1 MPRPSD
7 VADLILTD
15 VSPIGPV
22 LIMGAGSIGCY
33 LGGRLA
39 LSGHDVHFVGRP
51 RVLDQLRE
59 HGLTITEP
67 DGTSATLPA
76 DMLSLHEDVPSG
88 LGISLVLM
96 CVKSSATPRAATALA
111 RALPIGTLVLCMQ
124 NGLHNA
130 EVARSVAARLRF
142 LSGMVPFNVAE
153 IGPGTFLRG
162 SGGSLALEEDDVTN
176 AWLPTLSAAGLPAT
190 THKDIR
196 AVQWGKLLLNLNNP
210 VNALSGLPLRDEL
223 LEPDLRGTT
232 ALLIEEALSVL
243 ASARQRTAK
252 VTSLPSGWLPRL
264 MRLPTPVFKILAARM
279 LSIDPRA
286 RSSMAD
292 DLALGRRTEIG
303 ELCGEVV
310 KLAKS
315 VGRRAP
321 RNEKMLGLIRY
332 VELTALAVGSPE
344 RGRTAPA
351 ELRKTIESAI

>member
-1 MPRPSD
+1 

-33 LGGRLA
+33 VGGRLA
-39 LSGHDVHFVGRP
+39 LAGHDVHFVGRP
-51 RVLDQLRE
+51 RVLDELRV
-59 HGLTITEP
+59 HGLTISEP
-67 DGTSATLPA
+67 DGRTGKIAP
-76 DMLSLHEDVPSG
+76 DMLSLHEEVPSG

-96 CVKSSATPRAATALA
+96 CVKSSATPRAATSLA
-111 RALPIGTLVLCMQ
+111 RALPIGTLVVCLQ

-142 LSGMVPFNVAE
+142 LSAMVPFNVAE
-153 IGPGTFLRG
+153 IGPGHFLRG
-162 SGGSLALEEDDVTN
+162 SAGTLALEEDDATN
-176 AWLPTLSAAGLPAT
+176 AWAKTMAQAGVPAS

-223 LEPDLRGTT
+223 LDPDLRATT
-232 ALLIEEALSVL
+232 AALIEEAQSVL
-243 ASARQRTAK
+243 AAARQRTAK
-252 VTSLPSGWLPRL
+252 VTPVPTSWLPRL
-264 MRLPTPVFKILAARM
+264 MRLPTPLFKLIASRM
-279 LSIDPRA
+279 LSVDPRA

-310 KLAKS
+310 KLAKT

-321 RNEKMLGLIRY
+321 RNEKMLGMIRY
-332 VELTALAVGSPE
+332 VELTALASGSTR
-344 RGRTAPA
+344 RGPTDPA
-351 ELRKTIESAI
+351 ELRKTIETAV

>member
-1 MPRPSD
+1 

-22 LIMGAGSIGCY
+22 LIMGAGSVGCY

-39 LSGHDVHFVGRP
+39 LAGHDVHFVGRP
-51 RVLDQLRE
+51 RVLDQLRAN
-59 HGLTITEP
+59 GLTITEP
-67 DGTSATLPA
+67 DGKTATLPA

-96 CVKSSATPRAATALA
+96 CVKSSATPTAATALA
-111 RALPIGTLVLCMQ
+111 RALPIGTLVMCMQ

-142 LSGMVPFNVAE
+142 LSAMVPFNVAE
-153 IGPGTFLRG
+153 IGPGHFLRG
-162 SGGSLALEEDDVTN
+162 SGGNLALEEDDVTR
-176 AWLPTLSAAGLPAT
+176 AWLPTLAEAGLPST

-223 LEPDLRGTT
+223 LDADLRATT
-232 ALLIEEALSVL
+232 AALIEEGLSVL
-243 ASARQRTAK
+243 AAARQRTVK
-252 VTSLPSGWLPRL
+252 VTPVPTRWLPRL
-264 MRLPTPVFKILAARM
+264 MRLPTPAFKLLASRM
-279 LSIDPRA
+279 LRIDPRA

-315 VGRRAP
+315 VGVRAP

-344 RGRTAPA
+344 RGPTDPA
-351 ELRKTIESAI
+351 ELRKNIETAV

>member
-1 MPRPSD
+1 

-39 LSGHDVHFVGRP
+39 LAGHDVHFVGRP

-59 HGLTITEP
+59 SGLTITEP
-67 DGTSATLPA
+67 DGSSATVSP
-76 DMLSLHEDVPSG
+76 DMLSLHEDVPAG
-88 LGISLVLM
+88 LGIALVLM
-96 CVKSSATPRAATALA
+96 CVKSSATPKAATALA
-111 RALPIGTLVLCMQ
+111 CTLPIGTLVMCMQ

-142 LSGMVPFNVAE
+142 LSAMVPYNVAE
-153 IGPGTFLRG
+153 IGPGHFLRG
-162 SGGSLALEEDDVTN
+162 SGGTLALEEDEVTN
-176 AWLPTLSAAGLPAT
+176 AWLPTLAEAGLPSS

-223 LEPDLRGTT
+223 LDPDLRATT
-232 ALLIEEALSVL
+232 AALIEEGLTVL
-243 ASARQRTAK
+243 AAARQRTVK
-252 VTSLPSGWLPRL
+252 VTPVPTGWLPRL
-264 MRLPTPVFKILAARM
+264 MRLPTPVFKIVAARM
-279 LSIDPRA
+279 LRIDPRA
-286 RSSMAD
+286 RSSMSD
-292 DLALGRRTEIG
+292 DLLLGRRTEIG

-315 VGRRAP
+315 VGKRAP

-332 VELTALAVGSPE
+332 VELTALAVGSPS
-344 RGRTAPA
+344 RGPTSPV
-351 ELRKTIESAI
+351 ELRKSIETAI

>member
-1 MPRPSD
+1 
-7 VADLILTD
+7 VADLLLTD

-22 LIMGAGSIGCY
+22 LIMGAGSVGCY

-39 LSGHDVHFVGRP
+39 LAGHDVHFVGRP
-51 RVLDQLRE
+51 RVLDQVRA

-67 DGTSATLPA
+67 GGSTATLPA

-88 LGISLVLM
+88 LGIALVLL
-96 CVKSSATPRAATALA
+96 CVKSSATPRAAMALA
-111 RALPIGTLVLCMQ
+111 RALPIGTLVVCMQ
-124 NGLHNA
+124 NGLHSA

-142 LSGMVPFNVAE
+142 VSGMVPFNVAE
-153 IGPGTFLRG
+153 IGPGNYLRG
-162 SGGSLALEEDDVTN
+162 NAGALAFEADDVTD
-176 AWLPTLSAAGLPAT
+176 AWLPTLAEAGLPSS

-210 VNALSGLPLRDEL
+210 VHALSGLTLRDEL
-223 LEPDLRGTT
+223 LERDLRGTT
-232 ALLIEEALSVL
+232 AALIEEALSVL

-252 VTSLPSGWLPRL
+252 VASVPTGWLPRL
-264 MRLPTPVFKILAARM
+264 LRLPTPLFKVLAGRM
-279 LSIDPRA
+279 LRIDARA

-292 DLALGRRTEIG
+292 DLSLGRRTEIG

-310 KLAKS
+310 KLARS

-344 RGRTAPA
+344 RGPTDPA
-351 ELRKTIESAI
+351 ELRKTIETAI

>member
-1 MPRPSD
+1 

-15 VSPIGPV
+15 VSPIGSV

-39 LSGHDVHFVGRP
+39 LAGHDVHFVGRP
-51 RVLDQLRE
+51 RVLDQLRA

-67 DGTSATLPA
+67 DGTSATLAA

-96 CVKSSATPRAATALA
+96 CVKSSATPKAAMALA
-111 RALPIGTLVLCMQ
+111 RALPIGTLVVCMQ

-153 IGPGTFLRG
+153 IGPGNFLRG
-162 SGGSLALEEDDVTN
+162 SGGALALEEDDVTR
-176 AWLPTLSAAGLPAT
+176 AWLPTLDEAGLPAA

-210 VNALSGLPLRDEL
+210 VNALSGRPLREQL
-223 LEPDLRGTT
+223 LTSDLRWVTAALMAEAL
-232 ALLIEEALSVL
+232 ALLRA
-243 ASARQRTAK
+243 ARQPLARLTPVPPGA
-252 VTSLPSGWLPRL
+252 LPGV
-264 MRLPTPVFKILAARM
+264 MRLPTPLFRLVAARM
-279 LSIDPRA
+279 LRIDPRA

-292 DLALGRRTEIG
+292 DLALGRRTEIAA
-303 ELCGEVV
+303 LCGEVV
-310 KLAKS
+310 RLAGS
-315 VGRRAP
+315 MGRDAP
-321 RNEKMLGLIRY
+321 RNARMITL
-332 VELTALAVGSPE
+332 V
-344 RGRTAPA
+344 
-351 ELRKTIESAI
+351 ESAESGSLSVPCDPRDLRRAIDSAG

>member
-1 MPRPSD
+1 

-15 VSPIGPV
+15 VSPIGSV

-39 LSGHDVHFVGRP
+39 VAGHDVHFVGRP
-51 RVLDQLRE
+51 RVLDQLRAR
-59 HGLTITEP
+59 GLTITEP
-67 DGTSATLPA
+67 DGSSATLAA
-76 DMLSLHEDVPSG
+76 DTLSLHEDVPSG
-88 LGISLVLM
+88 LGISLVLL
-96 CVKSSATPRAATALA
+96 CVKSSATPKAAVALA
-111 RALPIGTLVLCMQ
+111 RALPIGTLVVCMQ

-142 LSGMVPFNVAE
+142 LSAMVPFNVAE
-153 IGPGTFLRG
+153 IGVGNFLRG
-162 SGGSLALEEDDVTN
+162 SGGVLALEEDEVTR
-176 AWLPTLSAAGLPAT
+176 AWLPTLHEAGLASA

-210 VNALSGLPLRDEL
+210 VNALSGLTLRDEL
-223 LEPDLRGTT
+223 LEPDLRATT
-232 ALLIEEALSVL
+232 AALIEEALSVL
-243 ASARQRTAK
+243 ASARQRAVK
-252 VTSLPSGWLPRL
+252 VTSVPTGWLPRL
-264 MRLPTPVFKILAARM
+264 MRLPTPLFKIVAARM
-279 LSIDPRA
+279 LRIDPRA

-344 RGRTAPA
+344 RGPTEPA
-351 ELRKTIESAI
+351 ELRKTIESSI

>member
-1 MPRPSD
+1 M
-7 VADLILTD
+7 ADLILTD

-39 LSGHDVHFVGRP
+39 LAGHDVHFVGRP
-51 RVLDQLRE
+51 RVLDELRV

-67 DGTSATLPA
+67 DGRTGTVPP
-76 DMLSLHEDVPSG
+76 DMLSLHEEVPSG
-88 LGISLVLM
+88 LGISLVLL
-96 CVKSSATPRAATALA
+96 CVKSSATPNAAMALA

-142 LSGMVPFNVAE
+142 LSGMVPYNVAE
-153 IGPGTFLRG
+153 IGPGHFLRG
-162 SGGSLALEEDDVTN
+162 SGGALALEEDDVTT
-176 AWLPTLSAAGLPAT
+176 AWLPTLAEAGLPAA

-223 LEPDLRGTT
+223 LHPDLRATT
-232 ALLIEEALSVL
+232 AALIEEAQALL
-243 ASARQRTAK
+243 AAARQRTAK
-252 VTSLPSGWLPRL
+252 VTPVPTSWLPRL
-264 MRLPTPVFKILAARM
+264 MRLPTPLFKVVAGRM
-279 LSIDPRA
+279 LRIDPRA

-321 RNEKMLGLIRY
+321 RNEKMLGMIRY
-332 VELTALAVGSPE
+332 VELTALAVGKRE
-344 RGRTAPA
+344 RGPTNPA
-351 ELRKTIESAI
+351 DLRKTIETAI

>member
-1 MPRPSD
+1 M
-7 VADLILTD
+7 ADLILTD

-33 LGGRLA
+33 VGGRLA
-39 LSGHDVHFVGRP
+39 LAGHDVHFVGRP
-51 RVLDQLRE
+51 RVLEQLRT

-67 DGTSATLPA
+67 DGKTATLPA
-76 DMLSLHEDVPSG
+76 DMLSLHEEVPSG
-88 LGISLVLM
+88 LGIALVLL
-96 CVKSSATPRAATALA
+96 CVKSSATPRAATSLA
-111 RALPIGTLVLCMQ
+111 RALPIGTLVVCLQ

-153 IGPGTFLRG
+153 IGPGSFLRG
-162 SGGSLALEEDDVTN
+162 SGGTLALEEDEVTN
-176 AWLPTLSAAGLPAT
+176 AWLPTLAAAGVPAS

-223 LEPDLRGTT
+223 LQPDLRATT
-232 ALLIEEALSVL
+232 AALIEEALSVL
-243 ASARQRTAK
+243 ASARQRVAK
-252 VTSLPSGWLPRL
+252 VTPLPASWLPRV
-264 MRLPTPVFKILAARM
+264 MRLPTPVFKLLAARM
-279 LSIDPRA
+279 LRIDPRA

-292 DLALGRRTEIG
+292 DIALGRRTEIG

-332 VELTALAVGSPE
+332 VELTALAVGSSE
-344 RGRTAPA
+344 RGPTQPA
-351 ELRKTIESAI
+351 ELRKTIETAV

>member
-1 MPRPSD
+1 

-39 LSGHDVHFVGRP
+39 LTGHDVHFVGRP
-51 RVLDQLRE
+51 RVLDQLRA
-59 HGLTITEP
+59 HGLTVTEP
-67 DGTSATLPA
+67 DGTTATLPA

-88 LGISLVLM
+88 LGISLVLL
-96 CVKSSATPRAATALA
+96 CVKSSATPAAATALA

-153 IGPGTFLRG
+153 IGPGHFLRG
-162 SGGSLALEEDDVTN
+162 SAGALALEDDEVTR
-176 AWLPTLSAAGLPAT
+176 AWLPTLAAAGLPAS

-223 LEPDLRGTT
+223 LQPDLRATT
-232 ALLIEEALSVL
+232 AALIEEALSVL
-243 ASARQRTAK
+243 ASARQRAGK
-252 VTSLPSGWLPRL
+252 VAPVPASWLPRL
-264 MRLPTPVFKILAARM
+264 MRMPTPVFKLLARRM
-279 LSIDPRA
+279 LKIDPRA

-332 VELTALAVGSPE
+332 VELTALAVGSTE
-344 RGRTAPA
+344 RGPTEPA
-351 ELRKTIESAI
+351 ELRKTIETAM

>member
-1 MPRPSD
+1 

-22 LIMGAGSIGCY
+22 LIMGAGSVGCY

-39 LSGHDVHFVGRP
+39 LAGHDVHFVGRP
-51 RVLDQLRE
+51 RVLDELRE
-59 HGLTITEP
+59 YGLTITEP
-67 DGTSATLPA
+67 DGKSATLPA

-96 CVKSSATPRAATALA
+96 CVKSASTPSAATALA
-111 RALPIGTLVLCMQ
+111 RALPIGTLVVCMQ

-153 IGPGTFLRG
+153 IAPGNFLRG

-176 AWLPTLSAAGLPAT
+176 AWLPTLHEAKLPAS

-223 LEPDLRGTT
+223 LDPDLRATT
-232 ALLIEEALSVL
+232 AALIEEGLEVL
-243 ASARQRTAK
+243 AAARQRTVK
-252 VTSLPSGWLPRL
+252 VTPLPTGWLPRL
-264 MRLPTPVFKILAARM
+264 MRLPTPLFKIVASRM
-279 LSIDPRA
+279 LRIDPRA

-292 DLALGRRTEIG
+292 DIALGRRTEIG

-310 KLAKS
+310 RLAKS
-315 VGRRAP
+315 VGKRAP

-332 VELTALAVGSPE
+332 VELTALAVGSPT
-344 RGRTAPA
+344 RGPTAPA
-351 ELRKTIESAI
+351 DLRKAIETAI

>member
-1 MPRPSD
+1 

-15 VSPIGPV
+15 VSPIGSV
-22 LIMGAGSIGCY
+22 LVMGAGSVGCY

-39 LSGHDVHFVGRP
+39 LAGHDVHFVGRP
-51 RVLDQLRE
+51 RVLDELRAN
-59 HGLTITEP
+59 GLTVTEP
-67 DGTSATLPA
+67 DGQSATLDA
-76 DMLSLHEDVPSG
+76 ASLSLHEEVPSG

-96 CVKSSATPRAATALA
+96 CVKSSATPAAATALA

-153 IGPGTFLRG
+153 IGPGHFLRG
-162 SGGSLALEEDDVTN
+162 SAGTLALEDDEVTN
-176 AWLPTLSAAGLPAT
+176 AWLPTLSEAGLPAT

-223 LEPDLRGTT
+223 LQPDLRATT
-232 ALLIEEALSVL
+232 AALIEEALSVL
-243 ASARQRTAK
+243 AGARQRTVK
-252 VTSLPSGWLPRL
+252 VTPVPTSWLPRL
-264 MRLPTPVFKILAARM
+264 MRLPTPLFKIAAARM

-310 KLAKS
+310 RMARS
-315 VGRRAP
+315 VNMRAP

-332 VELTALAVGSPE
+332 VELTRLASGAPQ
-344 RGRTAPA
+344 RGPTEPA
-351 ELRKTIESAI
+351 ELRKTIETAV

>member
-1 MPRPSD
+1 
-7 VADLILTD
+7 
-15 VSPIGPV
+15 
-22 LIMGAGSIGCY
+22 
-33 LGGRLA
+33 
-39 LSGHDVHFVGRP
+39 VHFVGRP
-51 RVLDQLRE
+51 RVLDQLRT
-59 HGLTITEP
+59 HGLTVTEP
-67 DGTSATLPA
+67 DGRSATVSP
-76 DMLSLHEDVPSG
+76 DTLSLHEEVPSG
-88 LGISLVLM
+88 LGIALVLL
-96 CVKSSATPRAATALA
+96 CVKSSATPAAATALA

-153 IGPGTFLRG
+153 IGPGHFLRG
-162 SGGSLALEEDDVTN
+162 SAGLLALEEDDATN
-176 AWLPTLSAAGLPAT
+176 AWAGTLQEAGLPAC

-223 LEPDLRGTT
+223 LDPDLRATT
-232 ALLIEEALSVL
+232 AALIEEAQGVL
-243 ASARQRTAK
+243 AAARQRAAK
-252 VTSLPSGWLPRL
+252 VTPVPTRWLPRL
-264 MRLPTPVFKILAARM
+264 MRLPTPLFKIVAGRM
-279 LSIDPRA
+279 LRIDPRA

-310 KLAKS
+310 RLART

-321 RNEKMLGLIRY
+321 RNEKMLGMIRY

-344 RGRTAPA
+344 RGPTDPA
-351 ELRKTIESAI
+351 ELRKSIETAV

>member
-1 MPRPSD
+1 

-15 VSPIGPV
+15 VSPIGSV
-22 LIMGAGSIGCY
+22 LIMGAGSVGCY

-39 LSGHDVHFVGRP
+39 LAGHDVHFVGRP
-51 RVLDQLRE
+51 RVLDQLRAR
-59 HGLTITEP
+59 GLTVTEP
-67 DGTSATLPA
+67 DGRAATLPA
-76 DMLSLHEDVPSG
+76 DSLSLHEEVPSG
-88 LGISLVLM
+88 LGIALVLM
-96 CVKSSATPRAATALA
+96 CVKSAATPKAAMALA
-111 RALPIGTLVLCMQ
+111 RALPIGTLVVCMQ

-153 IGPGTFLRG
+153 IGPGNFLRG
-162 SGGSLALEEDDVTN
+162 SAGALALEEDEVTR
-176 AWLPTLSAAGLPAT
+176 AWLHTLAEAGLPSA

-223 LEPDLRGTT
+223 LEPDLRATT
-232 ALLIEEALSVL
+232 AALIEEALKVL
-243 ASARQRTAK
+243 AGARQRTVK
-252 VTSLPSGWLPRL
+252 VTPVPTGWLPRL
-264 MRLPTPVFKILAARM
+264 MRLPTPLFKIVAARM
-279 LSIDPRA
+279 LKIDPRA

-292 DLALGRRTEIG
+292 DIALGRRTEIG

-315 VGRRAP
+315 IGRRAP

-344 RGRTAPA
+344 RGPTAPS

>member
-1 MPRPSD
+1 M
-7 VADLILTD
+7 ADLILTD

-39 LSGHDVHFVGRP
+39 LTGHDVHFVGRP
-51 RVLDQLRE
+51 RVLDQLRA
-59 HGLTITEP
+59 HGLTVTEP
-67 DGTSATLPA
+67 DGTTATLPA

-88 LGISLVLM
+88 LGISLVLL
-96 CVKSSATPRAATALA
+96 CVKSSATPAAATALA

-153 IGPGTFLRG
+153 IGPGHFLRG
-162 SGGSLALEEDDVTN
+162 SAGALALEDDEVTR
-176 AWLPTLSAAGLPAT
+176 AWLPTLAAAGLPAS

-223 LEPDLRGTT
+223 LQPDLRATT
-232 ALLIEEALSVL
+232 AALIEEALSVL
-243 ASARQRTAK
+243 ASARQRAGK
-252 VTSLPSGWLPRL
+252 VAPVPASWLPRL
-264 MRLPTPVFKILAARM
+264 MRMPTPVFKLLARRM
-279 LSIDPRA
+279 LKIDPRA

-332 VELTALAVGSPE
+332 VELTALAVGSTE
-344 RGRTAPA
+344 RGPTEPA
-351 ELRKTIESAI
+351 ELRKTIETAM